1 MHVIYLIL
9 LTTVFIT
16 LSGCGGGGSTATS
29 TIDIY
34 RFTGTA
40 HVIAGTPPGGIT
52 EGTAVTGTFSVD
64 RNSIGNTNSGT
75 PNITTYPQTSLAA
88 VNIGIGGMTFNSTIS
103 SYVVTIGDNVNS
115 RNFSGDQFSWDAVD
129 PTFAATNSLT
139 SVTAHFA
146 LADSTGLSFVNTAL
160 PTTLA
165 AGPFD
170 ARALL
175 ITGTGSSVIWQVM
188 STIDSIT
195 KIN

>member
-1 MHVIYLIL
+1 MHAIYLIL
-9 LTTVFIT
+9 LSTVFIT
-16 LSGCGGGGSTATS
+16 LSGCGGGGSTSTS
-29 TIDIY
+29 SIDTY

-40 HVIAGTPPGGIT
+40 HIVAGIPPGGIT

-88 VNIGIGGMTFNSTIS
+88 VNIGIGGMTFNSTIN
-103 SYVVTIGDNVNS
+103 SYVVTIGDNVTS
-115 RNFSGDQFSWDAVD
+115 RNFNGDQFSWDAID
-129 PTFAATNSLT
+129 PTLATTNSLT

-165 AGPFD
+165 VDQFD

-175 ITGTGSSVIWQVM
+175 ITGTGGSVVWQVM
-188 STIDSIT
+188 SIIDSIT